1 MSDEGTSTNPLD
13 KGAAV
18 HENGAFVRRVTS
30 PVESMSRGVRGA
42 HVTHGIR
49 GAKKQ

>member
-1 MSDEGTSTNPLD
+1 MSDEGTSTDPLN

-18 HENGAFVRRVTS
+18 HENRTFIRRVTS

-42 HVTHGIR
+42 HVAHGIR